1 MRTPI
6 ILFILSVNLIACSGQ
21 ADETSINSN
30 TMYFPPL
37 SGNEWGTTSVEEL
50 GWNTNATQPLL
61 DFLSEKN
68 TKAFILLKNG
78 KIVIEN
84 YFQGTTISTNL
95 PWNSAGKTLTA
106 FTIGLAQQ
114 EGLLNINQAVSTHL
128 GSGWTSLIPEQENQ
142 ITIKNQLTM
151 TTGLDYSVP
160 DIYCTDP
167 SCLQF
172 LNSPGDMWYYHNAP
186 YTLLTN
192 VLDAVS
198 PNSFTDFFNIK
209 LRNPI
214 GMQGAWI
221 PIGYN
226 KIYFSTAR
234 SMARF
239 GLLILNRGKWNSE
252 FLLTDTIYFTQMT
265 TTSQDLN
272 EAYGYLWWLNGKET
286 IRIPG
291 SEMVFFEKMIPSA
304 PDDLIAGLG
313 ANDQKVYVVPSK
325 GLVVIRMGGDAG
337 EVLLGTSSFDDL
349 LWQKVE
355 ALWE

>member
-1 MRTPI
+1 MRTLF
-6 ILFILSVNLIACSGQ
+6 ILFILSISLLACSGQ
-21 ADETSINSN
+21 TDDTSIDLN

-37 SGNEWGTTSVEEL
+37 SGNEWETASVEEL
-50 GWNTNATQPLL
+50 GWNENAVQPLL
-61 DFLSEKN
+61 DLLSEKN

-78 KIVIEN
+78 RIVMEN

-114 EGLLNINQAVSTHL
+114 EALIDINQATSTHL
-128 GSGWTSLIPEQENQ
+128 GNGWSSLTPEQENQ

-151 TTGLDYSVP
+151 TTGLDYTVP
-160 DIYCTDP
+160 DIFCTEP

-172 LNSPGDMWYYHNAP
+172 LNNPSAMWYYHNAP

-192 VLDAVS
+192 VLDAAT
-198 PNSFTDFFNIK
+198 PNGFTNYFNIK

-221 PIGYN
+221 QIGFN
-226 KIYFSTAR
+226 EVYFSTAR
-234 SMARF
+234 SMSRF

-252 FLLTDTIYFTQMT
+252 SLLTDATYFLQMT

-286 IRIPG
+286 IRVPG
-291 SEMVFFEKMIPSA
+291 SELVFNAELVPSA
-304 PDDLIAGLG
+304 PNDLIAGLG
-313 ANDQKVYVVPSK
+313 LNDQKVYVVPSE
-325 GLVVIRMGGDAG
+325 GLVVIRMGNDAG
-337 EVLLGTSSFDDL
+337 EVLLGPSSFDDL
-349 LWQKVE
+349 LWQKIV